1 MSIGMFDTLKVSK
14 ELAEAG
20 FEIRQAEAIAIALRD
35 AVSESA
41 VAETDMARRENRIAR
56 LDERLEGTATKA
68 DLARVEA
75 RLKGVATKADLA
87 RVEARLEGVATKADL
102 ARVEKPPKALLTK
115 ADLHWGLSV
124 QAVAIVAAVAALD
137 LLQ

>member
-20 FEIRQAEAIAIALRD
+20 FEVRQAEAIAVALRD

-41 VAETDMARRENRIAR
+41 VTEADMARRENRIAR
-56 LDERLEGTATKA
+56 LDERLEGT
-68 DLARVEA
+68 
-75 RLKGVATKADLA
+75 ATKADLA

-124 QAVAIVAAVAALD
+124 QAVAIVAAVTALN

>member
-1 MSIGMFDTLKVSK
+1 MSIGMFDTLKASK

-20 FEIRQAEAIAIALRD
+20 FEVRQAEAIAIALRD

-41 VAETDMARRENRIAR
+41 VAEADMARRENRIAR
-56 LDERLEGTATKA
+56 LDERLEDTATKA

-75 RLKGVATKADLA
+75 RLK
-87 RVEARLEGVATKADL
+87 GVATKADL